1 MAKLPRYQRL
11 GVKSVTPP
19 DFDYA
24 NLREA
29 KRFAQT
35 VSQQVDRMNQFFV
48 KEAEMEAK
56 QRGLTMVEEQGAQT
70 ILKQFTGEKRPTTIV
85 QQTAFEA
92 ANRIASAEIEVEARA
107 EINKIISDA
116 SINKTPLVDYPMPDG
131 SMAPGV
137 RTKIQDVVDGF
148 PAGLADLDPVTA
160 GVLRARLGSVAQ
172 DKELSY
178 SEEYEK
184 YKIQQVKGRFATS
197 LAQFE
202 QDLFAYA
209 ASENGTADGLEVRIN
224 DIANNMRDLQISE
237 ADISKWTIGARTKAR
252 KEGTIAEFQRLPTLK
267 DKQDFLD
274 QLTKKPPAEL
284 GVEDTRTLVRSLRT
298 ELSKGLTQL
307 KTAGT
312 TLEKQLRDD
321 IKIIKEGGTVPQD
334 RLNNY
339 SLQITNAQGDDQQYF
354 VGAIN
359 EYNNLITSI
368 KVMDSVKRMTPT
380 ALTDYINEISQG
392 MKGEGGKG
400 RDTEKEQL
408 TYDIATDYLQTM
420 NTEMNRD
427 PYSFAVRNGL
437 VPFERIA
444 DDPQRPDEF
453 KASLQ
458 ARANQAKLVS
468 THYGVDVKIFTDAEA
483 TRFVNILK
491 GDGELPNPDGTTRPI
506 TAIDQIATVTAMVS
520 ALGEDTSYAL
530 EQIAPKSPE
539 LAHIGGLVLYARSE
553 TATMAFKGMAL
564 KRDGMVAIG
573 INSLEAK
580 ELFKSTVGPALV
592 GSDQVYA
599 AAKRTTDAIYNHLAK
614 TETQFN
620 ADIYTE
626 AVRLALGKGADG
638 GGVDTVNNVPTF
650 LFPGLIDDDLEL
662 MMEEIKVEQIK
673 DISGQDIDKK
683 LLKDINDNN
692 FVLMPAPEHLEP
704 EKGDYI
710 FYKEGSGGK
719 TFVADS
725 TGAPIIVNALKW
737 KTKYARPASIGALLK
752 QAQRNKDQR
761 IKVNKQ

>member
-11 GVKSVTPP
+11 GVKSELPP

-24 NLREA
+24 NLRESR
-29 KRFAQT
+29 RFAQT
-35 VSQQVDRMNQFFV
+35 VSQQVDRMNQFFA
-48 KEAEMEAK
+48 KEAELQAR
-56 QRGLTMVEEQGAQT
+56 QSGLAAVEEQGART
-70 ILKQFTGEKRPTTIV
+70 ILKQFTGEKRPSTIA

-321 IKIIKEGGTVPQD
+321 IKVIKEGGTVPQD

-354 VGAIN
+354 VGAIT

-420 NTEMNRD
+420 DTEMNRD

-437 VPFERIA
+437 VPFERIV
-444 DDPQRPDEF
+444 DDKGTDEF

-491 GDGELPNPDGTTRPI
+491 GDGELSNPDGTTRPI
-506 TAIDQIATVTAMVS
+506 TVIDQIATVTAMVS
-520 ALGEDTSYAL
+520 ALGEDTSSAL

-539 LAHIGGLVLYARSE
+539 LAHIGGLALYSRSE

-573 INSLEAK
+573 LNSLEAK

-592 GSDQVYA
+592 ASDQVYA

-614 TETQFN
+614 NETQFN
-620 ADIYTE
+620 ADIYKE
-626 AVRLALGKGADG
+626 AVKLALCKGADG
-638 GGVDTVNNVPTF
+638 GGVEKVNNVPTF

-673 DISGQDIDKK
+673 DLSGQDIDKK

-737 KTKYARPASIGALLK
+737 KTKYSRPASIGAMLK
-752 QAQRNKDQR
+752 KAQSNKDQR

>member
-1 MAKLPRYQRL
+1 
-11 GVKSVTPP
+11 
-19 DFDYA
+19 
-24 NLREA
+24 
-29 KRFAQT
+29 
-35 VSQQVDRMNQFFV
+35 
-48 KEAEMEAK
+48 
-56 QRGLTMVEEQGAQT
+56 
-70 ILKQFTGEKRPTTIV
+70 
-85 QQTAFEA
+85 
-92 ANRIASAEIEVEARA
+92 
-107 EINKIISDA
+107 
-116 SINKTPLVDYPMPDG
+116 MPDG

>member
-11 GVKSVTPP
+11 GVRSELPP

-24 NLREA
+24 NLRESR
-29 KRFAQT
+29 RFAQT
-35 VSQQVDRMNQFFV
+35 VSQQVDRMNQFFA
-48 KEAEMEAK
+48 KEAELQAR
-56 QRGLTMVEEQGAQT
+56 QSGLAAVEEQGART
-70 ILKQFTGEKRPTTIV
+70 ILKQFTGEKRPSTIA

-160 GVLRARLGSVAQ
+160 GVLRARLGSIAQ

-197 LAQFE
+197 LAQYE
-202 QDLFAYA
+202 QDLFQYA

-298 ELSKGLTQL
+298 ELSKDLTQL

-321 IKIIKEGGTVPQD
+321 IKVIKEGGTVPQD

-400 RDTEKEQL
+400 RDTETEQL

-420 NTEMNRD
+420 DTEMNRD

-520 ALGEDTSYAL
+520 ALGEDTSSAL

-539 LAHIGGLVLYARSE
+539 LGHIGGLVLFGRSE

-573 INSLEAK
+573 LNSLEAK

-592 GSDQVYA
+592 ASDQVYA

-626 AVRLALGKGADG
+626 AVKLALGKGADG

-683 LLKDINDNN
+683 LLEDINGNN

-710 FYKEGSGGK
+710 FYREGSGGK

-737 KTKYARPASIGALLK
+737 KTKYARPASIGAMLK
-752 QAQRNKDQR
+752 QAQRNKVR
-761 IKVNKQ
+761 NKVRK

>member
-70 ILKQFTGEKRPTTIV
+70 ILKQFTGEKRPTTVV

-160 GVLRARLGSVAQ
+160 GVLRARLGSIAQ

-184 YKIQQVKGRFATS
+184 YKIQQIKGRFATS
-197 LAQFE
+197 LAQYE
-202 QDLFAYA
+202 QDLFQYA

-321 IKIIKEGGTVPQD
+321 IKVIKEGGTVPQD

-354 VGAIN
+354 VGAKN

-368 KVMDSVKRMTPT
+368 KVMDGVKRMTPT
-380 ALTDYINEISQG
+380 ALTDYVNEISQG

-400 RDTEKEQL
+400 RDTETEQL

-437 VPFERIA
+437 VPFERIV
-444 DDPQRPDEF
+444 DDQGPDEF

-458 ARANQAKLVS
+458 TRANQSKLVS

-483 TRFVNILK
+483 TRFVNILE
-491 GDGELPNPDGTTRPI
+491 GDAVLPGPEGTTR
-506 TAIDQIATVTAMVS
+506 TATPIDQVALITTLVS
-520 ALGEDTSYAL
+520 ALGEDTSSAL

-539 LAHIGGLVLYARSE
+539 LGHIGGLVLFGRSE
-553 TATMAFKGMAL
+553 TATMALKGMAL